1 MRLICSRWAIIMTC
15 FLHHMRVRVTLERRV
30 ITIFPYDS
38 VTIKTV
44 KVIVVHVYNKVQAT
58 HAVSTAHGIS
68 TEEEDVCC
76 SKLRPGTQDYN
87 GLTIIR

>member
-1 MRLICSRWAIIMTC
+1 
-15 FLHHMRVRVTLERRV
+15 MRVRVTLERRV
-30 ITIFPYDS
+30 IMIFQYDTS

-44 KVIVVHVYNKVQAT
+44 KVIVFNVYNKVQAA
-58 HAVSTAHGIS
+58 HAVNTAHGIS